1 MIRYLL
7 AIALLCGFF
16 PACNTNDSGTEIPN
30 ELVGREFI
38 AGRTASDAEVKLI
51 PVGYVP
57 GDRNDS
63 GRTTVVTLRTD
74 GEGRFS
80 VSSVAAG
87 EYNIVASKDALRSF
101 RDSIAVTG
109 KGQQLGSDTLKS
121 PGSLTGWIG
130 LQPQDNPRT
139 STVQVLGTT
148 LFVNVEQDG
157 EFHLPNLGAGQYQIR
172 VVTFSPGYVP
182 LIKEVTIDAGRAD
195 TLADTLR
202 PFYSLTPV
210 VQGITASALPKGI
223 VKISWNRSDSKNV
236 DAYLIYRDPES
247 ATLPSQLPIGKTRDT
262 VFADSLYSLVQASAE
277 GRYDLRDS
285 VAYSIHY
292 RVKILD
298 KSGMIGPSFG
308 GADAVTIPP
317 SRQFTSGAWTKAVA
331 AAAFPKRSRPGVA
344 VFKDKLWLFGGSTA
358 AKIYHDIWS
367 SSDGISWT
375 KVADSIPGLSLGSEP
390 VVFQGM
396 LWLYGGVR
404 SSFDTGFAQGLKL
417 YHSMDGLAWMPAILD
432 SAASVD
438 DTSRGYGGILGYDTL
453 GVAMKLQVFQGKL
466 ASIAGHAQFDSSAFM
481 TSGDGIEWQSAVLPA
496 NYFGTGGTGQIVFL
510 DKFWRIGGQDPWSRK
525 QAIDIWNTADGIEW
539 ELSAESTDF
548 LPRYDNVL
556 VASDSRIYSIGG
568 SRDIELNPDHKT
580 VNLYDEVWSSP
591 NGVDWAPMDIHAPFG
606 QRIGP
611 GAAYFKGKLWL
622 IGGQMANGAF
632 TNDIWY
638 LDNP

>member
-30 ELVGREFI
+30 ELVGREYI
-38 AGRTASDAEVKLI
+38 AGRTAADAEVKLI

-101 RDSIAVTG
+101 RDSISVTG

-148 LFVNVEQDG
+148 LFVNVDQDG
-157 EFHLPNLGAGQYQIR
+157 GFHLPNLGAGQYQIR

-182 LIKEVTIDAGRAD
+182 LIKDVAIGAGRSD

-210 VQGITASALPKGI
+210 VQGVTATALPQGI
-223 VKISWNRSDSKNV
+223 IKVSWNRSDSKNA
-236 DAYLIYRDPES
+236 DAYLIYRDPDS
-247 ATLPSQLPIGKTRDT
+247 ATLPSPLPIGKTRDT
-262 VFADSLYSLVQASAE
+262 VFADSLYSLDAVPVP
-277 GRYDLRDS
+277 GRYEWRDS
-285 VAYSIHY
+285 AAYPVHY

-298 KSGMIGPSFG
+298 KSGMVGPSFG

-317 SRQFTSGAWTKAVA
+317 SRKFASGAWTRAVA
-331 AAAFPKRSRPGVA
+331 SAAFPKRSRPGLA
-344 VFKDKLWLFGGSTA
+344 VFKDRLWLFGGSTA
-358 AKIYHDIWS
+358 SKIYHDIWS
-367 SSDGISWT
+367 SADGISWT
-375 KVADSIPGLSLGSEP
+375 KVTDSIPIQNAGSDP
-390 VVFQGM
+390 VVFQGL
-396 LWLYGGVR
+396 LWLHGGSR
-404 SSFDTGFAQGLKL
+404 FPLDTGFAQGHNLF
-417 YHSMDGLAWMPAILD
+417 HSADGIAWAPAMMD
-432 SAASVD
+432 SAAAA
-438 DTSRGYGGILGYDTL
+438 DTSRGYGGIPAYDTL
-453 GVAMKLQVFQGKL
+453 GGGMNLQVFKGRL
-466 ASIAGHAQFDSSAFM
+466 ASIGGHSQFDSAFYLSSA
-481 TSGDGIEWQSAVLPA
+481 DGIAWQAALMPSD
-496 NYFGTGGTGQIVFL
+496 YFGTAGTGQVVFA
-510 DKFWRIGGQDPWSRK
+510 DEFWRIGGQDPWSRK
-525 QAIDIWNTADGIEW
+525 QAVDIWSTADGLEW
-539 ELSAESTDF
+539 ATSADSASF

-556 VASDSRIYSIGG
+556 VASENAVYSIGG
-568 SRDIELNPDHKT
+568 ARDMELYPDHKT

-591 NGVDWAPMDIHAPFG
+591 NGTDWAPMDIHAPFG

-611 GAAYFKGKLWL
+611 GAVYFKGKLWL
-622 IGGQMANGAF
+622 LAGQLANGAY
-632 TNDIWY
+632 TNDVWY
-638 LDNP
+638 MTNP